1 MNSKEFRASPELL
14 RNTYPVSP
22 IAQMP
27 LIQRET
33 LPNIESMLS
42 IHDVCLNDNRANRVQ
57 FLIHFF
63 KNDNRF
69 AYLYDRP
76 YSKVATAKLKQL
88 AQYTAVCTP
97 DFSLYPEMPEPVGKN
112 QIFKSRWCGA
122 HWQAEGLC
130 VFPTVTWADES
141 SFSYCFDGIP
151 TYSTV
156 VVSTLG
162 CNGSKAE
169 FLAGYERM
177 LEVLL
182 PKTIICYGKPF
193 DEMHGSNII
202 CFPYA
207 AFRKGESA

>member
-14 RNTYPVSP
+14 RNAYPVSP

-42 IHDVCLNDNRANRVQ
+42 IHDVRPNDNRANLTQ
-57 FLIHFF
+57 FLVHFF

-69 AYLYDRP
+69 AYLYERP
-76 YSKVATAKLKQL
+76 YGKAGITKLKQL

-97 DFSLYPEMPEPVGKN
+97 DFSLYPDMPEPVGKK

-130 VFPTVTWADES
+130 VFPTVTWADKP

-151 TYSTV
+151 THSVV

-162 CNGSKAE
+162 CNGFKAE

-182 PKTIICYGKPF
+182 PQTIICYGKPF
-193 DEMHGSNII
+193 DEMRESNII